1 MRTQQCA
8 VFDPD
13 HYNIIDITNYEKYR
27 QHIEQQREME
37 IQKEKARR
45 KREIERHKYIAQK
58 IFCVMLMIVGYLL
71 CLAVSSASCSS
82 VNCKVITCFW
92 NSTVSSA
99 KLPNGLI
106 PLLIRIVAASGTIS
120 T

>member
-27 QHIEQQREME
+27 QHIEEQRQME
-37 IQKEKARR
+37 IQKAKAKHRR
-45 KREIERHKYIAQK
+45 KRQRRKYIAQK

-71 CLAVSSASCSS
+71 IRYASDTWPLG
-82 VNCKVITCFW
+82 VTFILFGLLVITERKAILW
-92 NSTVSSA
+92 
-99 KLPNGLI
+99 
-106 PLLIRIVAASGTIS
+106 
-120 T
+120 

>member
-45 KREIERHKYIAQK
+45 KREIERRKYIAQK

-71 CLAVSSASCSS
+71 IKYANDTWLFGLALMLFGML
-82 VNCKVITCFW
+82 VITEG
-92 NSTVSSA
+92 
-99 KLPNGLI
+99 K
-106 PLLIRIVAASGTIS
+106 TILW
-120 T
+120 

>member
-37 IQKEKARR
+37 IQKAKAKRKRKCQRR
-45 KREIERHKYIAQK
+45 KYVAQK
-58 IFCVMLMIVGYLL
+58 IFCVVLTIIGYLL
-71 CLAVSSASCSS
+71 IRYTDDTWPLGI
-82 VNCKVITCFW
+82 NFIIFG
-92 NSTVSSA
+92 
-99 KLPNGLI
+99 GLVFTE
-106 PLLIRIVAASGTIS
+106 RKTILW
-120 T
+120 